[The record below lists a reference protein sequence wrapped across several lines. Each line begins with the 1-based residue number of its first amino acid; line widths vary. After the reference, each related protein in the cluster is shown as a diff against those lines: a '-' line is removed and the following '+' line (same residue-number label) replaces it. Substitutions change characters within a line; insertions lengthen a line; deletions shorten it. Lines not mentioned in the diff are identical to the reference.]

1 MATSMSMSASSGYPT
16 QDSMRVSVSFSV
28 TYQGS
33 YYTYYELYDYY
44 TDELIDE
51 AQGSTFSMSANSSKR
66 NLYKTF
72 SGLEPGTKYYIVGS
86 LWNASTDT
94 RLSIKEPTIT
104 FTTKEPVVLTVNFY
118 DGSDYDVYT
127 TEDYIDL
134 YAGSRSGWTFVGWAT
149 STGTTSVAYE
159 AGDRIY
165 VGSSSESINL
175 YAVYKKET
183 TIYCYF
189 IKGNTGAIASNSRT
203 KIQYRVNV
211 SKTSYS
217 TGYYNDIVLPTFD
230 SINSTISTSTP
241 NREWSA
247 IGWNKTTTA
256 EAPDY
261 SPGQSVSS
269 DRITGDLYA
278 IYSNECSIAYNANG
292 GSGTMSKQTGTGYY
306 NAYGKYTGVTFTIKD
321 CTFNPPSGKRFG
333 SWNQKADGSGTTY
346 SSSVTTSYNIILYA
360 IWVKARPS
368 NWSWSTTGISK
379 GSSMAYT
386 QSGSTITPKP
396 LTAKEWLSFMN
407 RVKEFYTYKGKT
419 VDSTNWSRSV
429 NGVSSGSEMTATQAN
444 GARYLI
450 NQLSPPTSV
459 PASVSSGTAITAAF
473 INGLKNSLNSI
484 P

>member
-1 MATSMSMSASSGYPT
+1 MATSMSMSSVSGYPT
-16 QDSMRVSVSFSV
+16 QTSMKISVSFSV

-44 TDELIDE
+44 TDKLIDE

-86 LWNASTDT
+86 LWNASTDV

-165 VGSSSESINL
+165 VGSSSSSINL
-175 YAVYKKET
+175 YAVYKRET
-183 TIYCYF
+183 TIYCYY
-189 IKGNTGAIASNSRT
+189 INGNTGAIASNSRT

-241 NREWSA
+241 NRDWTA

-256 EAPDY
+256 EDPDY

-278 IYSNECSIAYNANG
+278 IYSNECSITYHANG

-306 NAYGKYTGVTFTIKD
+306 NAYGKYAGVTFTIKD

-333 SWNQKADGSGTTY
+333 SWNQKSDGSGATY
-346 SSSVTTSYNIILYA
+346 SGTITTSYNITFYA

-368 NWSWSTTGISK
+368 NWSWSTTDISK

-419 VDSTNWSRSV
+419 VDSTNWSRAV

-459 PASVSSGTAITAAF
+459 PASVSSGTVITAAF

>member
-1 MATSMSMSASSGYPT
+1 MATSMSMSSVSGYPT
-16 QDSMRVSVSFSV
+16 QTSMKISVSFSV

-44 TDELIDE
+44 TDKLIDE

-86 LWNASTDT
+86 LWNASTDV

-165 VGSSSESINL
+165 VGSSSSSINL
-175 YAVYKKET
+175 YAVYKRET
-183 TIYCYF
+183 TIYCYY
-189 IKGNTGAIASNSRT
+189 INGNTGAIASNSRT

-217 TGYYNDIVLPTFD
+217 TDYYNSIVLPTFD

-247 IGWNKTTTA
+247 IGWNKTTSA
-256 EAPDY
+256 ETPDY

-278 IYSNECSIAYNANG
+278 IYSNECSITYNANG

-306 NAYGKYTGVTFTIKD
+306 NAYGKYAGVTFTIKD

-346 SSSVTTSYNIILYA
+346 SSSVTTSYNITIYA

>member
-1 MATSMSMSASSGYPT
+1 MATSMSMSSVSGYPT
-16 QDSMRVSVSFSV
+16 QTSMKISVSFSV

-72 SGLEPGTKYYIVGS
+72 SGLESGTKYYIVGS
-86 LWNASTDT
+86 LWNASTDV

-165 VGSSSESINL
+165 VGSSSSSINL

-247 IGWNKTTTA
+247 IGWNKTTSA
-256 EAPDY
+256 ETPDY

-278 IYSNECSIAYNANG
+278 IYSNECSITYNANG

-306 NAYGKYTGVTFTIKD
+306 NAYGNYAGVTFTIKD
-321 CTFNPPSGKRFG
+321 CTFTPPSGKRFG
-333 SWNQKADGSGTTY
+333 SWNQKSDGSGTTY
-346 SSSVTTSYNIILYA
+346 SGTVTTSYNIIFYA

-368 NWSWSTTGISK
+368 NWSWSTTDISK

>member
-183 TIYCYF
+183 MIYCYF

-247 IGWNKTTTA
+247 IGWNKTTSA
-256 EAPDY
+256 ETPDY

-278 IYSNECSIAYNANG
+278 IYSNECSITYNANG

-306 NAYGKYTGVTFTIKD
+306 NAYGKYAGVTFTIKD

-333 SWNQKADGSGTTY
+333 SWNQKADGSGATY
-346 SSSVTTSYNIILYA
+346 SGTITTSYNVTFYA

-368 NWSWSTTGISK
+368 NWSWSTTDISK

-419 VDSTNWSRSV
+419 VDSTNWSRAV
-429 NGVSSGSEMTATQAN
+429 NGVSSGSEMTATQVN

-459 PASVSSGTAITAAF
+459 PASVSSGTVITAAF

>member
-16 QDSMRVSVSFSV
+16 QDSMRVSVSFTV
-28 TYQGS
+28 TYAGS

-175 YAVYKKET
+175 YAVYKSET

-278 IYSNECSIAYNANG
+278 IYSNECSITYNANG
-292 GSGTMSKQTGTGYY
+292 GSGTMPKQTGTGYY
-306 NAYGKYTGVTFTIKD
+306 NAYGKYAGVTFTIKD
-321 CTFNPPSGKRFG
+321 CTFNPPSGERFG
-333 SWNQKADGSGTTY
+333 SWNQKADGSGNTY
-346 SSSVTTSYNIILYA
+346 SSSVTTSYNITLYA

-379 GSSMAYT
+379 GSSMTYT

-419 VDSTNWSRSV
+419 VDSTYWSRAV

-459 PASVSSGTAITAAF
+459 PASVSSGTVITAAF

>member
-1 MATSMSMSASSGYPT
+1 MATSMSMSSVSGYPT
-16 QDSMRVSVSFSV
+16 QTSMKISVSFSV

-86 LWNASTDT
+86 LWNASTDV

-104 FTTKEPVVLTVNFY
+104 FTTKESVVLTVNFY

-165 VGSSSESINL
+165 VGSSSSSINL

-183 TIYCYF
+183 TIYCYY
-189 IKGNTGAIASNSRT
+189 INGNTGAIASNSRT
-203 KIQYRVNV
+203 KIQYRINI

-278 IYSNECSIAYNANG
+278 IYSNECSITYNANG

-346 SSSVTTSYNIILYA
+346 SSSVTTSYNIILYT

-368 NWSWSTTGISK
+368 NWSWSTTDISK

-459 PASVSSGTAITAAF
+459 PASVSSGTVITAAF

>member
-1 MATSMSMSASSGYPT
+1 MATSMSMSSVSGYPT
-16 QDSMRVSVSFSV
+16 QTSMKISVSFSV

-86 LWNASTDT
+86 LWNASTDV

-165 VGSSSESINL
+165 VGSSSSSINL

-183 TIYCYF
+183 TIYCYY
-189 IKGNTGAIASNSRT
+189 INGNTGAIASNSRT
-203 KIQYRVNV
+203 KIQYRINI

-278 IYSNECSIAYNANG
+278 IYSNECSITYNANG

-306 NAYGKYTGVTFTIKD
+306 NAYGKYAGVTFTIKD

-346 SSSVTTSYNIILYA
+346 SSSVTTSYNITLYA

-368 NWSWSTTGISK
+368 NWSWSTTDISK

-459 PASVSSGTAITAAF
+459 PASVSSGTVITAAF

>member
-1 MATSMSMSASSGYPT
+1 MATSMSMSSVSGYPT
-16 QDSMRVSVSFSV
+16 QTSMKISVSFSV

-86 LWNASTDT
+86 LWNASTDV

-165 VGSSSESINL
+165 VGSSSSSINL

-247 IGWNKTTTA
+247 IGWNKTTSA
-256 EAPDY
+256 ETPDY

-278 IYSNECSIAYNANG
+278 IYSNECSITYNANG

-306 NAYGKYTGVTFTIKD
+306 NAYGKYAGVTFTIKD
-321 CTFNPPSGKRFG
+321 CTFNPPSGKRFD
-333 SWNQKADGSGTTY
+333 SWNQKSDGSGATY
-346 SSSVTTSYNIILYA
+346 SGTITTSYNVTFYA

-368 NWSWSTTGISK
+368 NWSWSTTDISK

-459 PASVSSGTAITAAF
+459 PASVSSGTVITAAF